1 MSSEAPAG
9 PGLSL
14 LKAAHA
20 RLVFDRRARVLSE
33 FLAAQIPAGSSV
45 LDIGCG
51 DGTIASLIA
60 GQVPG
65 LRIQGTEFAPRPTC
79 RIDCVP
85 FDGTHLPFPDASFD
99 VCMFVDVLHHT
110 HCIQELLAEASRVSR
125 RLVLIK
131 DHLSERPLDFQTL
144 KIMDWVG
151 NRPHGVVLPYN
162 YQSRRE
168 WNDFFARA
176 GLAVREWQDRVPV
189 YSFPFSLAF
198 GRGLHVIALLE
209 KRRPAVLSRA

>member
-1 MSSEAPAG
+1 MSTGAKDA

-14 LKAAHA
+14 LKAAHG
-20 RLVFDRRARVLSE
+20 RLLFDRRARVLSE

-60 GQVPG
+60 SRVPG
-65 LRIQGTEFAPRPTC
+65 VRFQGTEFAPRRTC

-85 FDGTHLPFPDASFD
+85 FDGTHLPFPDVSFD

-110 HCIQELLAEASRVSR
+110 HGIEALLAEASRVSR

-176 GLAVREWQDRVPV
+176 GLAVRVWQDRVPV
-189 YSFPFSLAF
+189 YPFPFSLAF

-209 KRRPAVLSRA
+209 KQRPAVLSRA